1 MRFLLSNICYWM
13 EEYRLDGYRFD
24 GITSMIY
31 QHHGI
36 NYGFTGNYK

>member
-1 MRFLLSNICYWM
+1 M